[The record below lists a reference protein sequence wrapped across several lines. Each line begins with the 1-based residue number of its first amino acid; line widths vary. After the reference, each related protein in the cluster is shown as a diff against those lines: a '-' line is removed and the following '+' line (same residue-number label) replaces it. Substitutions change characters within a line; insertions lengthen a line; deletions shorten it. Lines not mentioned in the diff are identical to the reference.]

1 MIKKTTILI
10 AFIGAMFQVDMF
22 AQQDPQYSQYMFNT
36 LVLNP
41 AYAGSRNV
49 VSLTGLGRMQWVG
62 IEGAPRTQNVTIDAP
77 IMNQKMG
84 IGLSFSN
91 DRIGFEKRTSILVP
105 FSYRLMLK
113 KGVLSFGIQ
122 AGAINYK
129 SDNTSI
135 KLHEQALTTPP
146 DAAFANNVSG
156 WKPNVGAG
164 IYYTEDKFYIGASLP
179 KLLNY
184 SYSGSG
190 KEGEGMRNHA
200 FLMAGALFNITDGI
214 KLKPST
220 VIKYVK
226 GSPIQADI
234 NANLWFNNKFA
245 VGLSYRTND
254 CILAMF
260 EMQLNDQLRLGY
272 AFDYTLTSL
281 NKAKGFAYSHE
292 LMLRYEFGFNSKKI
306 VTPRYF

>member
-1 MIKKTTILI
+1 MIKRTTILI
-10 AFIGAMFQVDMF
+10 AFLGAVFQGNLF

-49 VSLTGLGRMQWVG
+49 ISLTGLGRMQWVG
-62 IEGAPRTQNVTIDAP
+62 IDGAPRTQSVTLDAP
-77 IMNQKMG
+77 INNQKMG
-84 IGLSFSN
+84 IGLSFFN
-91 DRIGFEKRTSILVP
+91 DKIGFEKRTAVYVP

-122 AGAINYK
+122 AGAMNYR
-129 SDNTSI
+129 SDNSSI
-135 KLHEQALTTPP
+135 KLHEQVITP
-146 DAAFANNVSG
+146 DGAFASNTSG

-164 IYYTEDKFYIGASLP
+164 VYYTDDKFYVGASLP
-179 KLLNY
+179 KLIPY
-184 SYSGSG
+184 SYSSSG
-190 KEGEGMRNHA
+190 KDGEGMRNHA
-200 FLMAGALFNITDGI
+200 FLTAGALFNITNDI

-226 GSPIQADI
+226 GAPIQADI

-245 VGLSYRTND
+245 VGLSYRTGD
-254 CILAMF
+254 CVLAMF
-260 EMQLNDQLRLGY
+260 ELQLNDQLRLGY

-281 NKAKGFAYSHE
+281 NKAKGFLYSHE
-292 LMLRYEFGFNSKKI
+292 LMLRYEFGYNSKKI